1 MSDGNFIH
9 SLAARLRQ
17 RFGLAATNRMLLR
30 VFLIE
35 KSLKR
40 FGLGTIDTKEFFFVL
55 YFIFDHLIDY
65 FILSTKK
72 YGQLSIVN
80 VMELSSYFTYS
91 YFGPTVEYK
100 FSLFVPECL
109 DKENMQIDW
118 QELILDL
125 ITNTDLPRKFL
136 QLNIDHKYYKSKLDE
151 FLF

>member
-9 SLAARLRQ
+9 SLSAHLRQ
-17 RFGLAATNRMLLR
+17 RFGLACANKILLR

-40 FGLGTIDTKEFFFVL
+40 FGLGTIDTKEFFFILFFVFNHL
-55 YFIFDHLIDY
+55 VEYFL
-65 FILSTKK
+65 LSSKK
-72 YGQLSIVN
+72 YGKLHLVN
-80 VMELSSYFTYS
+80 VMELASYFTYS

-100 FSLFVPECL
+100 FSLFVPDCL
-109 DKENMQIDW
+109 DKRINIDW

-125 ITNTDLPRKFL
+125 ITTTDLPQKFL
-136 QLNIDHKYYKSKLDE
+136 QLNIDNKYYQSKLNE